1 MFRLENI
8 ARATNWYETK
18 VKYDKANQLK
28 LIEKTSEVELK
39 NALEELKVQRNF
51 RLKQLYMEEALQYF

>member
-1 MFRLENI
+1 LENI

>member
-1 MFRLENI
+1 LFRLENI